1 MYTIKSSDNIN
12 VTVIQEIQ
20 KVTWA
25 NQKIQEYDTGPKAI
39 KSVSPSHLV
48 DFAIFNQL
56 PVNCKFEFS
65 SISISFWGLIHLL
78 PLSALCRF
86 TNSDSAGFALFLY
99 LIFTYSTISIVAASF
114 SSLILLA
121 SWASSWA
128 LVSCFGSSVLG
139 YFFSFFL
146 WFIKIG
152 QKFIKNLL
160 LLFTTVNSFQLGKAH
175 QRISFISFNT
185 RTKPESQIYWS
196 ARLI

>member
-39 KSVSPSHLV
+39 KSVTHPIWLTLPFSINSPSIAL
-48 DFAIFNQL
+48 FFSL
-56 PVNCKFEFS
+56 SCKLEFS

-152 QKFIKNLL
+152 QKFI
-160 LLFTTVNSFQLGKAH
+160 
-175 QRISFISFNT
+175 
-185 RTKPESQIYWS
+185 
-196 ARLI
+196 

>member
-1 MYTIKSSDNIN
+1 MLLSSKKSKKLHGQIKRYRNMTLDQKQLNQSPHPIWLTLPFSIN
-12 VTVIQEIQ
+12 
-20 KVTWA
+20 
-25 NQKIQEYDTGPKAI
+25 
-39 KSVSPSHLV
+39 SPSIAL
-48 DFAIFNQL
+48 FFSL
-56 PVNCKFEFS
+56 SCKLEFS